1 MSARSFRI
9 HAAGNVKVT
18 APWRSQAQRSWAQR
32 LATIVPVAI
41 ASPAQLG
48 AAGRH
53 HRSRGDRKPSS
64 VGSTLGAA
72 GRHHRSRGDR
82 KPSAVGSELGA
93 AGRHHR
99 SRGDRK
105 PSAAGRSGSPP
116 SFPWRSQAQR
126 SWAQRVATIVPVAI
140 ASPAQLGAA
149 GRHGTAQTTT
159 DVPGEIPNTA
169 QMLVTPAPG
178 PATSCLTPATRP
190 RLLARIRTGYS

>member
-1 MSARSFRI
+1 
-9 HAAGNVKVT
+9 
-18 APWRSQAQRSWAQR
+18 
-32 LATIVPVAI
+32 
-41 ASPAQLG
+41 
-48 AAGRH
+48 
-53 HRSRGDRKPSS
+53 
-64 VGSTLGAA
+64 
-72 GRHHRSRGDR
+72 
-82 KPSAVGSELGA
+82 
-93 AGRHHR
+93 
-99 SRGDRK
+99 RGDRK